1 VWQELALPWK
11 TAVTQ
16 AIEALRAGSLA
27 IGAAICLPEGTPVC
41 AGRNRL
47 LEPPASDGTVSG
59 STVAHA
65 EINALVALSLCPA
78 QASPETLSLYS
89 TAEPCPMCIGAIA
102 MSRVKHV
109 HFASRDT
116 WAGSADLVDK
126 SQFLRRKVLSVT
138 GPTDERLEAVLIAL
152 HGFSHI
158 RRRSG
163 NARDP
168 VLVRWSESC
177 PTGVALAEHIG
188 NDRQLRAFVLAD
200 RPPGDLI
207 DGLADLVEVG

>member
-27 IGAAICLPEGTPVC
+27 IGAAICLPDGIPLC
-41 AGRNRL
+41 AGRNRI
-47 LEPPASDGTVSG
+47 LEPPATDGTVSG

-78 QASPETLSLYS
+78 QPPQTILSLYS

-116 WAGSADLVDK
+116 WAGSTDLVDK
-126 SQFLRRKVLSVT
+126 SQFMRRKVLSVT

-152 HGFSHI
+152 HAYSHL

-163 NARDP
+163 GGRDAVLSRWAEFCP
-168 VLVRWSESC
+168 V
-177 PTGVALAEHIG
+177 GIALAERLG
-188 NDRQLRAFVLAD
+188 EDERLRSFALSD
-200 RPPGDLI
+200 IPPGDLM
-207 DGLADLVEVG
+207 DRLADLTETA